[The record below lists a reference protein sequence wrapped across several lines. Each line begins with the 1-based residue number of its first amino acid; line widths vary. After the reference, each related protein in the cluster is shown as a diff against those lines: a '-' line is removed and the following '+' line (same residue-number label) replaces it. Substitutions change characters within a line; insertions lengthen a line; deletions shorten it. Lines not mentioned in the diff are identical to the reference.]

1 MAGHSP
7 SETDKRRNK
16 EAAVREVPKQV
27 LILIMSTRQSPENAG
42 TPNLSGS

>member
-7 SETDKRRNK
+7 RETDERKNK

-27 LILIMSTRQSPENAG
+27 LMLIISTRQSPEKAG